1 TLTRENQERS
11 LLVEADRGK
20 AVARRAEATTVVERA
35 TLRFEQQGTQR
46 DTLVEKRHRG
56 QAALLA
62 RELEQGGPCPVCGSS
77 DHPAPAQAQDDL
89 PSDSA
94 LDDAEANLEMA
105 RENLKNSQSILSK
118 AEEETTR
125 LNAKVDAL
133 REALG
138 ENRDI
143 DVDVLR
149 KQEQDAIRERN
160 QSEEAADRLPRL
172 ERGETDALA
181 ALTAAE
187 KTLTQQRERREKAAA
202 ELEAARQVEASILGS
217 LPPDI
222 RTAEALEA
230 AILQASTTLDQRV
243 QALEDTRTGFEK
255 ARNEHQVALARHQAT
270 KEQHATAAER
280 DQDSEVE
287 LEKSIAEEGFDGRQ
301 DFLDARRTDEA
312 MEALDMQIRE
322 WTERRTRIAARL
334 EAARKDTEGLT
345 DPDIPAL
352 ETAARSANEDH
363 EASLQELGR
372 VSKEIEDL
380 ENTRTRLIQI
390 EEEQSED
397 TRSKQLVGRLS
408 RAANGDNGANLS
420 FERFVLAALLEEVL
434 VQATSRLQTMSNG
447 RYTLHRATGSRDLR
461 KKGGLDLEV
470 LDAQTGRSRPVST
483 LSGGEGFAASLAL
496 ALGLA
501 DIVQS
506 QTGGTHLD
514 AIFVDEGFGTLGE
527 EDLDAVMSA
536 LQDLRKGGRLV
547 GIISHVRELADRIPV
562 RLEVH
567 RGSKGSHTEFLLN

>member
-1 TLTRENQERS
+1 
-11 LLVEADRGK
+11 
-20 AVARRAEATTVVERA
+20 VERA